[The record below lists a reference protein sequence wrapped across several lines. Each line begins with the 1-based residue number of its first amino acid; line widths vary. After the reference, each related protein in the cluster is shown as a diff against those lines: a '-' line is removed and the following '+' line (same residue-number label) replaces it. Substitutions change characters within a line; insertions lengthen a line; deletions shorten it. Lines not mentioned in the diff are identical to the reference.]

1 MTHEMCYVSVMT
13 HRREKIERS
22 QSAQRKVV
30 TPSDPK
36 IIIQSRDIEHRK
48 VMTHC
53 RVKKM
58 THSKSDQTNITRRT
72 YKVVHSL
79 LCTYRAVVSH
89 SPSTLRFSLEP
100 IYVYSNPLRN
110 YQ

>member
-1 MTHEMCYVSVMT
+1 MCYVSVMT

-72 YKVVHSL
+72 YSGALFGVHLSCSSIAL
-79 LCTYRAVVSH
+79 AEHFTIFSRADF
-89 SPSTLRFSLEP
+89 TC
-100 IYVYSNPLRN
+100 SNPLCNNRHH
-110 YQ
+110 